1 MEVPANSL
9 MVFFVENPRKMDELG
24 VPRFRKPPY
33 IYIHTY
39 IHIYPDISLGQ
50 YFLWVLM
57 YGIML
62 DPDWSD

>member
-1 MEVPANSL
+1 MEVPPNSW
-9 MVFFVENPRKMDELG
+9 MFFFVENPRKMDDLG

-33 IYIHTY
+33 IYIHT
-39 IHIYPDISLGQ
+39 IYPDISLGQ